1 MIRSTYSALHLSL
14 IALRPIPLSTF
25 RLPAPTLVLLGFV
38 VVTLGALATLTR
50 PMLAMFTFAMP
61 AVAVP
66 VVAMAAFAVAP
77 RLLPVM
83 HLPVLAVVAR
93 GLLLI
98 GSVAF
103 VVSRLGLVLLAR
115 VGSCVR
121 AFALRATFILAAML
135 FAAEGAAAQTGGD
148 VDPGAHPLAGRGA
161 DLSAAA
167 RARPLFSPTRRPPSA
182 APRRIVL
189 PPAPVEA
196 EPELVLIG
204 VMELSGRVV
213 AIVEDLEEGTTVSLQ
228 PGDIVGRWT
237 VEAVAADSITLSDGD
252 QSVALQLFDPGR
264 PHADAPEP
272 EPDNP
277 TPYPRH
283 ALSDVSSDT
292 LVKILRG
299 ELKIEP

>member
-1 MIRSTYSALHLSL
+1 M
-14 IALRPIPLSTF
+14 
-25 RLPAPTLVLLGFV
+25 V
-38 VVTLGALATLTR
+38 ALATVTRLT
-50 PMLAMFTFAMP
+50 LAMFAFAMP
-61 AVAVP
+61 AVAAP
-66 VVAMAAFAVAP
+66 VVARAACAVAP
-77 RLLPVM
+77 QLKHAM
-83 HLPVLAVVAR
+83 HLPALAVAAR
-93 GLLLI
+93 GRLMGGPVALI
-98 GSVAF
+98 A
-103 VVSRLGLVLLAR
+103 SRLGLVLLAR
-115 VGSCVR
+115 GGSCVR
-121 AFALRATFILAAML
+121 AFGLRAIFILAATL
-135 FAAEGAAAQTGGD
+135 FAAGGATAQTGGD
-148 VDPGAHPLAGRGA
+148 VGTAAHPLAGRGA

-182 APRRIVL
+182 APRRVVL

-264 PHADAPEP
+264 PHADAPDP

-299 ELKIEP
+299 ELKIER

>member
-1 MIRSTYSALHLSL
+1 MMRSTCSALHLSL
-14 IALRPIPLSTF
+14 IALRPILLPAF
-25 RLPAPTLVLLGFV
+25 CLPAPTPVLSGCVLVALT
-38 VVTLGALATLTR
+38 TLTHPTLTR
-50 PMLAMFTFAMP
+50 FAFAMP
-61 AVAVP
+61 AVAAP

-77 RLLPVM
+77 RLQNAM
-83 HLPVLAVVAR
+83 HLPALAVGARRRPLIGPVALIASRLDLVVLAR
-93 GLLLI
+93 G
-98 GSVAF
+98 
-103 VVSRLGLVLLAR
+103 
-115 VGSCVR
+115 GSCVR
-121 AFALRATFILAAML
+121 AFGLRAIFILAAML
-135 FAAEGAAAQTGGD
+135 FAAGGAAAQTRGD
-148 VDPGAHPLAGRGA
+148 VGAAAHPLAGRGA

-182 APRRIVL
+182 APRRVVL